1 MYTCYM
7 ATHNFHY
14 NLSYAE
20 ANHNIFNVSGAL
32 NLSNAKQ
39 QIKRGQALHLGEVK
53 PFTYLL
59 TLHFSQSWAK

>member
-20 ANHNIFNVSGAL
+20 ANHNIFNV
-32 NLSNAKQ
+32 AKQ

-53 PFTYLL
+53 PFTSLL
-59 TLHFSQSWAK
+59 TLHFSQS